1 MTTYCV
7 WAKVPKKHLVQAG
20 RKEGWTRVT
29 GGLTQE
35 AAELF
40 AEQIYFQA
48 SVMEDAAPG
57 RKVPV
62 LANAADVTWEDDE
75 ELDE

>member
-1 MTTYCV
+1 M
-7 WAKVPKKHLVQAG
+7 AG
-20 RKEGWTRVT
+20 RKEGWSRVT

-40 AEQIYFQA
+40 AGQIFFLA
-48 SVMEDAAPG
+48 RAMPDAMPG
-57 RKVPV
+57 HKVPV

>member
-1 MTTYCV
+1 
-7 WAKVPKKHLVQAG
+7 
-20 RKEGWTRVT
+20 
-29 GGLTQE
+29 
-35 AAELF
+35 
-40 AEQIYFQA
+40 
-48 SVMEDAAPG
+48 MEDAEPG